1 MNNPTIYEAEFRSPP
16 EMNISQMWGLYRKF
30 IQNPDGSPNFRNFMS
45 RSIATSDCL
54 MIQWCGMWLGI
65 ELDGYTH
72 S

>member
-1 MNNPTIYEAEFRSPP
+1 MDTIYEAEFREVPD
-16 EMNISQMWGLYRKF
+16 MNISQMWALYRKF
-30 IQNPDGSPNFRNFMS
+30 NQNPNGSPSFLNFMK
-45 RSIATSDCL
+45 RAVPGYDCL